1 MPIPETQDEQQAN
14 ALSMDE
20 TLRIMDVATA
30 LRQQRELVHQQL
42 NVDQLKDQL
51 RRQLQE
57 TADVSG
63 EPLTKEE
70 IDTAVANYFDNL
82 HTFREPPRSM
92 RLTLAYL
99 YIRRGRVAA
108 IAGVFPVAA
117 LLVWWVCFR

>member
-1 MPIPETQDEQQAN
+1 
-14 ALSMDE
+14 MDE

-30 LRQQRELVHQQL
+30 LRQQREVVRSQL
-42 NVDQLKDQL
+42 NLDQIKDQL
-51 RRQLQE
+51 RQQLRE

-63 EPLTKEE
+63 EPLSREE
-70 IDTAVANYFDNL
+70 IDAAVGNYFDNL

-92 RLTLAYL
+92 RLTMAYL

-108 IAGVFPVAA
+108 IIGVLLAVS

>member
-1 MPIPETQDEQQAN
+1 MPISGSHEEEQTST
-14 ALSMDE
+14 LSMDE

-30 LRQQRELVHQQL
+30 LRQQREVVRSQL
-42 NVDQLKDQL
+42 NLDQIKDQL
-51 RRQLQE
+51 RQQLRE

-63 EPLTKEE
+63 EPLSREE
-70 IDTAVANYFDNL
+70 IDAAVGNYFDNL

-92 RLTLAYL
+92 RLTMAYL

-108 IAGVFPVAA
+108 IIGVLLAVS